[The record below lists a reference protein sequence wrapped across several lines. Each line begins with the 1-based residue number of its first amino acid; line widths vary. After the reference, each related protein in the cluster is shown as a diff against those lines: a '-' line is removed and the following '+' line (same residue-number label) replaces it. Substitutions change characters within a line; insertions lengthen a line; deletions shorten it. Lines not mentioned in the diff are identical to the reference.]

1 MVAARA
7 GEQARVDLSAR
18 PACRLQGTIQ
28 ARHARP
34 QPGNGIR
41 QCLTGGRDLPRWIG
55 DAEDEQIVAAPPPTT
70 PDVFD
75 RLLASAAMLGDR
87 SRLHVVED
95 AENRPEDIRSTI
107 APSRTVRALTIETGS
122 PELQPRSGKG
132 CRGTDRGTTERER
145 NGAPSRHVSEGSSP
159 SNLWMSMPGRRT
171 ARRSGFGSAERR
183 RSRTYR
189 AVGCTTAPVLKTS
202 DIHRRLQ
209 VKRGLRGARAPVCA
223 PVLRTAQDSRAGR
236 ARGWAARLCFEIVGM
251 ASREER
257 AV

>member
-107 APSRTVRALTIETGS
+107 AP
-122 PELQPRSGKG
+122 
-132 CRGTDRGTTERER
+132 
-145 NGAPSRHVSEGSSP
+145 
-159 SNLWMSMPGRRT
+159 
-171 ARRSGFGSAERR
+171 
-183 RSRTYR
+183 
-189 AVGCTTAPVLKTS
+189 VLKTS
-202 DIHRRLQ
+202 GIHRRLQ
-209 VKRGLRGARAPVCA
+209 VKRGLRGAGAPVCA

-251 ASREER
+251 ASR
-257 AV
+257 